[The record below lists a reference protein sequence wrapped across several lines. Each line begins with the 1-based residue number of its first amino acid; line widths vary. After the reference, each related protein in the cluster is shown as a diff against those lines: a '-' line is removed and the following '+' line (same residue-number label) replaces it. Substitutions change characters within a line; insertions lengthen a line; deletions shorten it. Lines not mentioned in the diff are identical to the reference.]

1 MRFVIGL
8 ALGFGVGFA
17 GAVLF
22 APDRTRRREVD
33 WPAGTTEEVRPAAFE
48 EDHNVLDSVKRAF
61 RSVREQINEAMEE
74 AKKAQAET
82 EKELRERYQ
91 MEVGREIGEPPKV
104 EAEKVET
111 EAKKAKG
118 KEKKEK

>member
-17 GAVLF
+17 GAILF
-22 APDRTRRREVD
+22 APDRTKRREVD
-33 WPAGTTEEVRPAAFE
+33 WPAGTTEEVRPTAFA

-61 RSVREQINEAMEE
+61 RSVQEQINEAMEE
-74 AKKAQAET
+74 AKKAQADT

-104 EAEKVET
+104 EAE
-111 EAKKAKG
+111 AKKAKG
-118 KEKKEK
+118 KEKKEKKSE